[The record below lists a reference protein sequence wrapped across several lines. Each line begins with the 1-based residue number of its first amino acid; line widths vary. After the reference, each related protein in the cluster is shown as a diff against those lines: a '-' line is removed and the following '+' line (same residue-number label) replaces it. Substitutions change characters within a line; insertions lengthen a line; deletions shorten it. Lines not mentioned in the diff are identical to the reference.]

1 MTRIAKIMFLLLTA
15 GVLLALGC
23 AAGSNPE
30 AGTPTDD
37 GTIAGFWLGLWHGFI
52 LFFTFIISLFNRS
65 VGIYEVHNSGWAY
78 NLGYLL
84 GVIIFFSGSGS
95 GSSKCRTVYVKEA

>member
-1 MTRIAKIMFLLLTA
+1 MTRIAKIMFLLLLA
-15 GVLLALGC
+15 GALLALGC

-52 LFFTFIISLFNRS
+52 LFFTFIISLFNQN

>member
-1 MTRIAKIMFLLLTA
+1 MTRIAKIMFLLLLA

-30 AGTPTDD
+30 VGTPTDD

-52 LFFTFIISLFNRS
+52 LFFTFIISLFNQN